1 MEEFVILHQ
10 IPNQKNIVFSVEVVS
25 GIANLNFALL
35 PYSDNIFITYCQIKK
50 VVLHFTAARSK
61 ESNEMHHSSQN

>member
-1 MEEFVILHQ
+1 MEDFVILHQ

-35 PYSDNIFITYCQIKK
+35 PNSDNIFITYCQIKQ
-50 VVLHFTAARSK
+50 VVLHFTARSK

>member
-10 IPNQKNIVFSVEVVS
+10 IPNQKNNVFSVEVVS

-35 PYSDNIFITYCQIKK
+35 PNSDHIFITYCQIKQ
-50 VVLHFTAARSK
+50 VVLRFTGRSK
-61 ESNEMHHSSQN
+61 ESNEMHHSSQD